1 MNTIVNKAIENSR
14 RIVPQYWESTV
25 KGRLNGGIG
34 SVYDQFSS
42 VEELEKALL
51 AADWRETTHPD
62 VMTGCRVFVANLEG
76 RFGIV
81 EISELPSD
89 TVLIADDR
97 KNTGCVAMT
106 VEGIRGKI
114 VSETY
119 LIMGEEQG
127 EDVVFTF
134 HPGEPIRP
142 SVVEVSTIS
151 HGSRV
156 SVKEAKELGFDLAK
170 IV

>member
-1 MNTIVNKAIENSR
+1 MNAIIEKAVANTKR
-14 RIVPQYWESTV
+14 LVPGYWENTV
-25 KGRLNGGIG
+25 KARLNNGIG
-34 SVYDQFSS
+34 SIYDQFSS

-51 AADWRETTHPD
+51 TANWKETTHPA
-62 VMTGCRVFVANLEG
+62 VMKGCRAYVTNLEG

-81 EISELPSD
+81 EISELPAD

-106 VEGIRGKI
+106 VEGIRGKV

-119 LIMGEEQG
+119 LIIGEEQG
-127 EDVVFTF
+127 EDVVYTF

-142 SVVEVSTIS
+142 SVVEVSTVS
-151 HGSRV
+151 HGSKV